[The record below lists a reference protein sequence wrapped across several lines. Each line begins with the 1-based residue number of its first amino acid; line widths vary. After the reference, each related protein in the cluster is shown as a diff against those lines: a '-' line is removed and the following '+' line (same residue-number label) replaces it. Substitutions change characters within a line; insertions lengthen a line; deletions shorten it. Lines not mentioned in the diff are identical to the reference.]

1 MTGDDHLS
9 KTVRQVFVPLL
20 SDLSK
25 SRMCESRGCV
35 CVWGGGACVVSAP
48 SPGSAALSSG
58 SWKECGVGIRSPE
71 LESHLQP

>member
-1 MTGDDHLS
+1 MRAG
-9 KTVRQVFVPLL
+9 V
-20 SDLSK
+20 
-25 SRMCESRGCV
+25 V
-35 CVWGGGACVVSAP
+35 CVGGGGACVVSAP